1 MGRVMHFRQR
11 ENVNKKIDVG
21 VKKFLEAGTPSVRR
35 EIAGQVVQRQ
45 LWKHFCIMQ
54 RSLILFYRQKEAMK

>member
-11 ENVNKKIDVG
+11 ENMNKKIGVG
-21 VKKFLEAGTPSVRR
+21 GKKFPEAGTPSVRR
-35 EIAGQVVQRQ
+35 GIAGQVVQRQ